1 MEISVFSRACER
13 RLVADEDV
21 RDRLGRVDDDGM
33 LESAQRDKTGTQIC
47 RRKKAARLQGLD

>member
-33 LESAQRDKTGTQIC
+33 LKGAQRDKTETKYAEE
-47 RRKKAARLQGLD
+47 RRSLDYKV